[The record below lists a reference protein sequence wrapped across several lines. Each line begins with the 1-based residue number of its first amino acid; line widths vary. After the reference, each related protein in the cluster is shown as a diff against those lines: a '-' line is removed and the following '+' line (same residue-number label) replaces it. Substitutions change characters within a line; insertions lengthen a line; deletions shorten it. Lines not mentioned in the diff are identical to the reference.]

1 MDNLKTVEIQG
12 VKIAYYEQGQGRPVL
27 MLHGIASFSY
37 SWKYL
42 IEKMPGKFRFIMVD
56 FKGMGYSDKDTDN
69 KLSPFDHSS
78 IIADFIELF
87 KLRNIL
93 LIGHS
98 MGGAV
103 SLLTVFEPRI
113 SKRVTDLVII
123 DSAGMFLK
131 IPDFVA
137 DFLSSAEDRVI
148 LKYTAAKP
156 DVLPRFIL
164 SEFYYDFAKIR
175 FELIGEYSKVYSLPG
190 AKKCMITSL
199 RQLMIANFADFYG
212 RLQKLKIRTLIIWGE
227 EDRVIDVEDAYHF
240 KNAIPGA
247 ALKVIPA
254 CGHSPHEECPAETA
268 GHILEFLG
276 GSKNKQYIDELK
288 EEIKLEKESQLPPSP
303 ESQTLTTLRRAKMRR
318 LFSGHW
324 NLVSIGFFILI
335 KILQFCRRLG
345 VFAKENGW
353 RRITQIF
360 LNKEHSKFCLA
371 SFRLNYLD
379 SDEEKNIDFN
389 RAKVQLVA
397 RLFKFI
403 KNNSI
408 FHWSI
413 EAHSFS
419 VEKKPSEYVDLIIAE
434 FDNRGKML
442 RLDPHFETKKEEGL
456 ILSVSRSD
464 QLCEIIVKAYNETAD
479 IKDKSRLKKL
489 NHKVHKWLLK
499 NIDEVSD
506 QIAMRHYGMRIL
518 QGAFIHFE
526 KTEEI
531 NQKCLSKERL
541 ASPDFNRL
549 KHPGAGLLNIYCR
562 LSPDLLEADLWF
574 QYHHVPVDGMPM
586 QEMLEK
592 LKEQWGAAGPVVYPA
607 LKSPEAAP
615 EVKYAGEKMYRGRIF
630 CDFGPILSVRK
641 KLNADFY
648 NEMAGPA
655 PLPALL
661 MWGLA
666 KHPDFKGYKFSMPVD
681 TALLEGKEKIHERN
695 ISLIFIQP
703 GMFFNE
709 KEKYCGLL
717 NFIREF
723 NYLIY
728 LTRVGKSECYEFIEL
743 GGMLHPFLMSLLQK
757 VVSNTFSNVIGNAGL
772 TIIKNAEMFITP
784 LTELQRSGF
793 IAIGN
798 CRIPTADRKFAGAIS
813 VCGERVLVNQYVA
826 ALTDVTDNY
835 LKYVPEF

>member
-1 MDNLKTVEIQG
+1 MDEFKTVELQG
-12 VKIAYYEQGQGRPVL
+12 VKIAYYEQGKGRPVL

-37 SWKYL
+37 TWRLL
-42 IEKMPGKFRFIMVD
+42 ISKMPGKFRFIMVD
-56 FKGMGYSDKDTDN
+56 LKGLGNSEKVTDN
-69 KLSPFDHSS
+69 KLSPFDQSS
-78 IIADFIELF
+78 IVADFIEHF
-87 KLRNIL
+87 KLKNIL

-103 SLLTVFEPRI
+103 ALLTISDPKI
-113 SKRVTDLVII
+113 SKRVTDLVLI

-137 DFLSSAEDRVI
+137 DFLSSAEDKLI
-148 LKYTAAKP
+148 LKYTASKP

-175 FELIGEYSKVYSLPG
+175 LDLIDEYTKAYALPG
-190 AKKCMITSL
+190 AKESMISSL
-199 RQLMIANFADFYG
+199 RQLLIANFADFYS
-212 RLQKLKIRTLIIWGE
+212 RLQNLKIRTLIIWGL
-227 EDRVIDVEDAYHF
+227 EDRVIDIEDAFHF
-240 KNAIPGA
+240 KNAIPDSI
-247 ALKVIPA
+247 LKIIPA
-254 CGHSPHEECPAETA
+254 CGHCPQEECPAETA
-268 GHILEFLG
+268 KNILEFLG
-276 GSKNKQYIDELK
+276 GEPQKVIEELK
-288 EEIKLEKESQLPPSP
+288 QEAQKESAAELAPASTPFN
-303 ESQTLTTLRRAKMRR
+303 TFRRAKMRR

-335 KILQFCRRLG
+335 KILQFCRRFG

-360 LNKEHSKFCLA
+360 LRKEHSKFCLA

-379 SDEEKNIDFN
+379 EQEKVNIDFKM
-389 RAKVQLVA
+389 AKVLLVA
-397 RLFKFI
+397 KLFKFI

-413 EAHSFS
+413 VSHSLTVS
-419 VEKKPSEYVDLIIAE
+419 PKPHEYVDIIIAE
-434 FDNRGKML
+434 FDDRGKML
-442 RLDPHFETKKEEGL
+442 KLDPHFETSKEEGL

-464 QLCEIIVKAYNETAD
+464 ELCEIIVKTYNDTVH
-479 IKDKSRLKKL
+479 ITDKKRLNVLKNKI
-489 NHKVHKWLLK
+489 NKWLLK

-518 QGAFIHFE
+518 QAAFINFE
-526 KTEEI
+526 RTTEV
-531 NQKCLSKERL
+531 NKKHLSKERL
-541 ASPDFNRL
+541 ATPDFNIL
-549 KHPGAGLLNIYCR
+549 KHPGAGLLNINCR
-562 LSPDLLEADLWF
+562 FSPDLLEADLWF
-574 QYHHVPVDGMPM
+574 QFHHVPVDGMPM
-586 QEMLEK
+586 QELMEK
-592 LKEQWGAAGPVVYPA
+592 LKGQWGAAGPVVYPA
-607 LKSPEAAP
+607 LKTPDAAP
-615 EVKYAGEKMYRGRIF
+615 EVQFSGDKMYRGRIF
-630 CDFGPILSVRK
+630 CDFAQILKVRK
-641 KLNADFY
+641 MLNKDFF

-666 KHPDFKGYKFSMPVD
+666 EHPDFKGYKFSMPVD
-681 TALLEGKEKIHERN
+681 TALLDGKGKVHERN

-703 GMFFNE
+703 GLFYNKKDQFN
-709 KEKYCGLL
+709 GLL

-728 LTRVGKSECYEFIEL
+728 MTRMGKSECYEFIEL
-743 GGMLHPFLMSLLQK
+743 GGMLHPFLTSLIQK
-757 VVSNTFSNVIGNAGL
+757 LLSNTFSNVIGNAGL

-798 CRIPTADRKFAGAIS
+798 CRMPTSDGKYAGAIS
-813 VCGERVLVNQYVA
+813 VCGEKKLVDSYVA
-826 ALTDVTDNY
+826 ALLDVTDNY
-835 LKYVPEF
+835 SKYVDV